1 MSISIKTPELPE
13 SVDEAT
19 LLTWHA
25 ESGGRVGRDDKIA
38 DVETDKIVLEV
49 FAPADGTLKHLVA
62 EGDIIKRGDKLAE
75 LIEGED
81 DGEPEEEGPAGFSV
95 GG

>member
-13 SVDEAT
+13 YVDEAT

-25 ESGGRVGRDDKIA
+25 DPNSRVNRDDKIA

-49 FAPADGTLKHLVA
+49 FAPADCILKTKVA
-62 EGDIIKRGDKLAE
+62 EGDILKLGDLIAE
-75 LIEGED
+75 ID
-81 DGEPEEEGPAGFSV
+81 D
-95 GG
+95 